1 LIKEHGHR
9 GKINMLLKNLFEATQ
24 GKAAV
29 LGWGRG
35 MGHKGHMLLAKAVI
49 HHAQQQNAKPFF
61 VVSRTSLVDPA
72 TGQAWADKPTF
83 TKTKD
88 DPLSPEEKLATYRKV
103 FPQNAEVFSVA
114 TPDASTLDKVLAKI
128 AGEGFSKVILIV
140 GEQEKASFSFL
151 TRPDKSGVPPYQRA
165 GLTDL
170 EIISRQDTTEPS
182 SVKGGPEY
190 QEGPRATPMR
200 QVLLDPSKSE
210 EEQFAVWRRDMP
222 DNLSDEEVK
231 DLMLKAK
238 QRMAAVP
245 VSKGKKA
252 AAVEE
257 EAAGVGVIASKK
269 QAKDPRY
276 SMSLTRDVRP
286 GQVEK
291 NLKAFGL
298 AEDNKESDYGAD
310 YQDKVKRLGQMAKQ
324 GERKT
329 VWDPVKRVYKT
340 VPVNAP
346 KKQGVAEGK
355 AVEPDPKGYQKDLL
369 TTPKNSLVIDTPGD
383 LDWYKLGQ
391 HYPTLGTDDPHEY
404 GQGDSDMVI
413 IPYDKKELIGLKQK
427 LDRLK
432 MRYKE
437 IGGGHEQPEIH
448 DKVEERNKPNDPIVR
463 QIQQMLNDKFGA
475 NLDIDGYLGPLTKK
489 SIKKFLP
496 SAKTGSAPKP
506 GSPTAVQSISES
518 VDPKVSIVFDKY
530 NPPDKD
536 SIDGWKVAAKT
547 KYWMVGTNKVKKDP
561 KNPLPHEVKLVC
573 LETAMPRVKE
583 HLEIV
588 DDWLA
593 LAVKAYKKYG
603 DIELVVCTRH
613 DHIFKEILKNNGHDG
628 KHGYFNFDKV
638 TKVAT
643 PYYRHDKELKQ
654 ALINKD
660 KTAFKRSSGVSPDKR
675 IVAEHKRYEYF
686 DLLEK
691 FMIKRV
697 PIVSLNESK
706 FLPLNESIESQME
719 NLIKR
724 LENK

>member
-1 LIKEHGHR
+1 
-9 GKINMLLKNLFEATQ
+9 MLLKNLFEATQ
-24 GKAAV
+24 GKTAV

-35 MGHKGHMLLAKAVI
+35 MGHKGHMLLAKAVL
-49 HHAQQQNAKPFF
+49 HHAQENNAKAYF

-72 TGQAWADKPTF
+72 TGQPWTDRPTF

-88 DPLSPEEKLATYRKV
+88 DPLTPEEKLATYRKV

-114 TPDASTLDKVLAKI
+114 SADATKLEQVLAKI
-128 AGEGFSKVILIV
+128 AKDGYRNVTLVV
-140 GEQEKASFSFL
+140 GEDQKNSMGYL
-151 TRPDKSGVPPYQRA
+151 TNPDKSGVPPFKQA
-165 GLTDL
+165 GLDNLT
-170 EIISRQDTTEPS
+170 IISRQDTTEPS
-182 SVKGGPEY
+182 SAKGSPDY

-200 QVLLDPSKSE
+200 AVLTDPTKSE
-210 EEQFAVWRRDMP
+210 EEQFAVWRDAMP
-222 DNLSDEEVK
+222 DNLSDDEVL
-231 DLMLKAK
+231 DLMNKAK

-245 VSKGKKA
+245 AAKGRKAVAELSNELLGRYKKA
-252 AAVEE
+252 AGADAKKADAEGDYARGNKRFSGIVK
-257 EAAGVGVIASKK
+257 ATKK
-269 QAKDPRY
+269 QFAND
-276 SMSLTRDVRP
+276 
-286 GQVEK
+286 EK
-291 NLKAFGL
+291 
-298 AEDNKESDYGAD
+298 
-310 YQDKVKRLGQMAKQ
+310 
-324 GERKT
+324 
-329 VWDPVKRVYKT
+329 
-340 VPVNAP
+340 
-346 KKQGVAEGK
+346 GVAEAGSNAMTDTAKRLADKDDGK
-355 AVEPDPKGYQKDLL
+355 VAKLRAAGDKRREEELKGRNIAKRNDEDFEIVEND
-369 TTPKNSLVIDTPGD
+369 
-383 LDWYKLGQ
+383 
-391 HYPTLGTDDPHEY
+391 
-404 GQGDSDMVI
+404 
-413 IPYDKKELIGLKQK
+413 
-427 LDRLK
+427 
-432 MRYKE
+432 
-437 IGGGHEQPEIH
+437 
-448 DKVEERNKPNDPIVR
+448 KPNDPIVR

-496 SAKTGSAPKP
+496 AAKTGSAPKP
-506 GSPTAVQSISES
+506 GLPTAVQPISES

-573 LETAMPRVKE
+573 LETAMPRINE

-613 DHIFKEILKNNGHDG
+613 DSIFKEILKANDHKG
-628 KHGYFNFDKV
+628 KHGYFKFDKI

-691 FMIKRV
+691 FMIKRI

>member
-1 LIKEHGHR
+1 
-9 GKINMLLKNLFEATQ
+9 MLLKNLFEATQ
-24 GKAAV
+24 GKTAV

-200 QVLLDPSKSE
+200 AVLTDPSKSE

-276 SMSLTRDVRP
+276 SMSLTKDVRP

-340 VPVNAP
+340 VPINAP
-346 KKQGVAEGK
+346 KKQGVAESK

-413 IPYDKKELIGLKQK
+413 VPYDRKELIGLKQK

-437 IGGGHEQPEIH
+437 IGGSHEQPEIH
-448 DKVEERNKPNDPIVR
+448 DKVEENNRPNDPIVR

-506 GSPTAVQSISES
+506 ESPTAVQSISES

-573 LETAMPRVKE
+573 LETAMPKISTR
-583 HLEIV
+583 LSIV
-588 DDWLA
+588 DDWLE
-593 LAVKAYKKYG
+593 LAAKAYRDYG

-613 DHIFKEILKNNGHDG
+613 DSVYKEILKKNGHKG
-628 KHGYFNFDKV
+628 VHGYFKFDKI

-654 ALINKD
+654 SLIKKD
-660 KTAFKRSSGVSPDKR
+660 KTMFKRSSGVSPDKR
-675 IVAEHKRYEYF
+675 VVAEHNRYEYF

-697 PIVSLNESK
+697 PIVSLNESAVI
-706 FLPLNESIESQME
+706 LPLDESSETRMKTLIEQ
-719 NLIKR
+719 LK
-724 LENK
+724 NK

>member
-1 LIKEHGHR
+1 MFLQQ
-9 GKINMLLKNLFEATQ
+9 LFEDKIKT
-24 GKAAV
+24 AV

-35 MGHKGHMLLAKAVI
+35 MGHKGHMLLAKAVL
-49 HHAQQQNAKPFF
+49 HHAQENSAKPYF

-103 FPQNAEVFSVA
+103 FPQHAEVFSVA
-114 TPDASTLDKVLAKI
+114 SADASTLDKVLAKI
-128 AGEGFSKVILIV
+128 AGEGISKVILIV
-140 GEQEKASFSFL
+140 GEQEKASFGFL

-165 GLTDL
+165 GLQDL

-182 SVKGGPEY
+182 SAKGSPDY

-200 QVLLDPSKSE
+200 AVLTDPTKSE
-210 EEQFAVWRRDMP
+210 EEQFAVWRDAMP
-222 DNLSDEEVK
+222 DNLSDDEVL
-231 DLMLKAK
+231 DLMNKAK
-238 QRMAAVP
+238 QRMAAIP
-245 VSKGKKA
+245 AAKGRKA
-252 AAVEE
+252 AVGE

-276 SMSLTRDVRP
+276 SMSLTKDVRP
-286 GQVEK
+286 GQVQK

-298 AEDNKESDYGAD
+298 AEDNKEADYGAD

-340 VPVNAP
+340 VPVNPP
-346 KKQGVAEGK
+346 KQQGVAE
-355 AVEPDPKGYQKDLL
+355 D
-369 TTPKNSLVIDTPGD
+369 
-383 LDWYKLGQ
+383 
-391 HYPTLGTDDPHEY
+391 
-404 GQGDSDMVI
+404 
-413 IPYDKKELIGLKQK
+413 
-427 LDRLK
+427 
-432 MRYKE
+432 
-437 IGGGHEQPEIH
+437 
-448 DKVEERNKPNDPIVR
+448 NKPNDPIVR

-496 SAKTGSAPKP
+496 AAKTGSAPKP
-506 GSPTAVQSISES
+506 GLPTAVQPISES

-573 LETAMPRVKE
+573 LETAMPRINE

-613 DHIFKEILKNNGHDG
+613 DSIFKEILKANDHKG
-628 KHGYFNFDKV
+628 KHGYFKFDKI

-660 KTAFKRSSGVSPDKR
+660 KTAFKRSSGVSSDKR

>member
-200 QVLLDPSKSE
+200 AVLTDPSKSE

-245 VSKGKKA
+245 VSKGKKS
-252 AAVEE
+252 AVGE

-276 SMSLTRDVRP
+276 STSLTKDVRP
-286 GQVEK
+286 GQVQK
-291 NLKAFGL
+291 NLKAFNL
-298 AEDNKESDYGAD
+298 AELSNDT
-310 YQDKVKRLGQMAKQ
+310 LAK
-324 GERKT
+324 
-329 VWDPVKRVYKT
+329 YKT
-340 VPVNAP
+340 AAGVDAKKADAEGDYARGNKRFSGIVKAT
-346 KKQGVAEGK
+346 KKQFANDEKGVAEGPSK
-355 AVEPDPKGYQKDLL
+355 AMAQAASRLTDPKDGATAKLRAAGDKRREDDLKSRNIAK
-369 TTPKNSLVIDTPGD
+369 KN
-383 LDWYKLGQ
+383 
-391 HYPTLGTDDPHEY
+391 E
-404 GQGDSDMVI
+404 
-413 IPYDKKELIGLKQK
+413 EL
-427 LDRLK
+427 
-432 MRYKE
+432 E
-437 IGGGHEQPEIH
+437 I
-448 DKVEERNKPNDPIVR
+448 VENDKPNDPIVR

-506 GSPTAVQSISES
+506 ESPTAVQSISES

-573 LETAMPRVKE
+573 LETAMPKISTR
-583 HLEIV
+583 LSIV
-588 DDWLA
+588 DDWLE
-593 LAVKAYKKYG
+593 LAAKAYRDYG

-613 DHIFKEILKNNGHDG
+613 DSVYKEILKKNGHKG
-628 KHGYFNFDKV
+628 VHGYFKFDKI

-654 ALINKD
+654 SLIKKD
-660 KTAFKRSSGVSPDKR
+660 KTMFKRSSGVSPDKR
-675 IVAEHKRYEYF
+675 VVAEHNRYEYF

-697 PIVSLNESK
+697 PIVSLNESAVI
-706 FLPLNESIESQME
+706 LPLDESSETRMKTLIEQ
-719 NLIKR
+719 LK
-724 LENK
+724 NK

>member
-1 LIKEHGHR
+1 
-9 GKINMLLKNLFEATQ
+9 MLLKNLFEEISVN
-24 GKAAV
+24 GKTAV

-72 TGQAWADKPTF
+72 TGQPWTDKPTF

-245 VSKGKKA
+245 ASKGKKS
-252 AAVEE
+252 AVGE

-276 SMSLTRDVRP
+276 STSLTKDVRP

-291 NLKAFGL
+291 NLKAFNL
-298 AEDNKESDYGAD
+298 AELSNDTLARYKKAAGAD
-310 YQDKVKRLGQMAKQ
+310 ARKADAEGDYARGNKRFSGIIKA
-324 GERKT
+324 T
-329 VWDPVKRVYKT
+329 
-340 VPVNAP
+340 
-346 KKQGVAEGK
+346 KKQFANDEKKIAEGR

-496 SAKTGSAPKP
+496 SAKTNSAPKP
-506 GSPTAVQSISES
+506 GLPTAVQPISES

>member
-1 LIKEHGHR
+1 MIKEHGHQ
-9 GKINMLLKNLFEATQ
+9 GKTNMLLKNLFEATQ
-24 GKAAV
+24 GKTAV

-35 MGHKGHMLLAKAVI
+35 MGHKGHMLLAKAVL
-49 HHAQQQNAKPFF
+49 HHAQENNAKAYF

-72 TGQAWADKPTF
+72 TGQPWTDRPTF

-88 DPLSPEEKLATYRKV
+88 DPLTPEEKLATYRKV

-114 TPDASTLDKVLAKI
+114 SADATKLEQVLAKI
-128 AGEGFSKVILIV
+128 AKDGYRNVTLVV
-140 GEQEKASFSFL
+140 GEDQKNSMGYL
-151 TRPDKSGVPPYQRA
+151 TNPDKSGVPPFKQA
-165 GLTDL
+165 GLDNLT
-170 EIISRQDTTEPS
+170 IISRQDTTEPS
-182 SVKGGPEY
+182 SAKGSPDY

-200 QVLLDPSKSE
+200 AVLTDPTKSE
-210 EEQFAVWRRDMP
+210 EEQFAVWRDAMP
-222 DNLSDEEVK
+222 DNLSDDEVL
-231 DLMLKAK
+231 DLMNKAK

-245 VSKGKKA
+245 AAKGRKAVAELSNELLGRYKKA
-252 AAVEE
+252 AGADAKKADAEGDYARGNKRFSGIVK
-257 EAAGVGVIASKK
+257 ATKK
-269 QAKDPRY
+269 QFAND
-276 SMSLTRDVRP
+276 
-286 GQVEK
+286 EK
-291 NLKAFGL
+291 
-298 AEDNKESDYGAD
+298 
-310 YQDKVKRLGQMAKQ
+310 
-324 GERKT
+324 
-329 VWDPVKRVYKT
+329 
-340 VPVNAP
+340 
-346 KKQGVAEGK
+346 GVAEAGSNAMTDTAKRLADKDDGK
-355 AVEPDPKGYQKDLL
+355 VAKLRAAGDKRREEELKGRNIAKRNDEDFEIVEND
-369 TTPKNSLVIDTPGD
+369 
-383 LDWYKLGQ
+383 
-391 HYPTLGTDDPHEY
+391 
-404 GQGDSDMVI
+404 
-413 IPYDKKELIGLKQK
+413 
-427 LDRLK
+427 
-432 MRYKE
+432 
-437 IGGGHEQPEIH
+437 
-448 DKVEERNKPNDPIVR
+448 KPNDPIVR

-496 SAKTGSAPKP
+496 AAKTGSAPKP
-506 GSPTAVQSISES
+506 GLPTAVQPISES

-573 LETAMPRVKE
+573 LETAMPRINE

-613 DHIFKEILKNNGHDG
+613 DSIFKEILKANDHKG
-628 KHGYFNFDKV
+628 KHGYFKFDKI

-691 FMIKRV
+691 FMIKRI